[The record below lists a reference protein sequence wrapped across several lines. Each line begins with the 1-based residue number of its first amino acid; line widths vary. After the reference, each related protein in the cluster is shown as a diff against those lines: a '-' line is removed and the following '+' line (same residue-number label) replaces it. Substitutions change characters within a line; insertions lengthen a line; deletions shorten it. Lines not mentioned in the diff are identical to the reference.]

1 MLIRF
6 KKYLFVTM
14 CHVFSGTI
22 LLSGVL
28 VVIPAA
34 DVTASSLMEITTMQQ
49 YETIHDSL
57 GVFPEVEGSNLNG
70 QKFRLPQDLE
80 GRVNIV
86 LVAFQREQQTD
97 IDTWL
102 PALDSLAQDHSELN
116 YYELPTISRMNPVIR
131 WFITRGMRGGID
143 DPEARYRTIT
153 LFIDKEPFQE
163 ALNIAHEDTI
173 YIFLVEPQGH
183 VLWRTEG
190 VYSDDKGRELRQAV
204 LAVLRNSL
212 K

>member
-1 MLIRF
+1 MR
-6 KKYLFVTM
+6 
-14 CHVFSGTI
+14 
-22 LLSGVL
+22 
-28 VVIPAA
+28 
-34 DVTASSLMEITTMQQ
+34 Q
-49 YETIHDSL
+49 YETIPDSL
-57 GVFPEVEGSNLNG
+57 VVFPNVEGSNLNG

-86 LVAFQREQQTD
+86 LVAFQREQQAD

-102 PALDSLAQDHSELN
+102 TALDSLLKDHSDLN

-143 DPEARYRTIT
+143 DPGARHRTIT
-153 LFIDKEPFQE
+153 LFIDKKPFRE
-163 ALNIAHEDTI
+163 ALNIPHEDTI
-173 YIFLVEPQGH
+173 YILLVDPQGH

-190 VYSDDKGRELRQAV
+190 VYSDNKGRELRQAV